1 MEVEQPH
8 RPVEQVVL
16 DGLAVG
22 HQRIGGAIELHRP
35 HGLEVHLQQ
44 LAQGAALTEPAP
56 GGALGARTRHARDNG
71 ADGRCAQ
78 RRADAELLEQG
89 AQPELIHRPQC
100 DMLDA
105 DRARAHEFERID
117 VDALDIVFV
126 GRRGGAGALAG
137 EELGGD
143 ALGVRFEFRGAI
155 GVELELSGEH
165 LVDAPAQHRP
175 SALSDREV
183 SSQIEQGAL
192 SHLRA
197 DPLGAHEAEG
207 AIRLAGAGAAGLGAA
222 DEHAETI
229 SSGAV
234 WRKII

>member
-1 MEVEQPH
+1 MILPWAQAEFGFQRAEH
-8 RPVEQVVL
+8 RL
-16 DGLAVG
+16 DVG
-22 HQRIGGAIELHRP
+22 QR
-35 HGLEVHLQQ
+35 
-44 LAQGAALTEPAP
+44 
-56 GGALGARTRHARDNG
+56 
-71 ADGRCAQ
+71 
-78 RRADAELLEQG
+78 
-89 AQPELIHRPQC
+89 
-100 DMLDA
+100 
-105 DRARAHEFERID
+105 D
-117 VDALDIVFV
+117 VGIVFV